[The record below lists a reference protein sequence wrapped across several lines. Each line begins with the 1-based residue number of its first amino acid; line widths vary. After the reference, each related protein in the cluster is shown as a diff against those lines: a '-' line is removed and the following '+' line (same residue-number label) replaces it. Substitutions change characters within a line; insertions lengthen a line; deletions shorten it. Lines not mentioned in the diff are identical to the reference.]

1 MCVYT
6 AIGIHLAYTVC
17 TLKHRTKV
25 YGFYKHTGHRPQS
38 FAFCFSA
45 FVRRF
50 GLEN

>member
-25 YGFYKHTGHRPQS
+25 YGFKHTEATGHS